1 MINLINVLASIVYFL
16 GPLLHFFLYFLLV
29 DDVDVVL
36 VLIGRPGSFD
46 RFFVGM
52 DALGTAEC
60 DIWLGSHVCL
70 YVSLYYNYH

>member
-1 MINLINVLASIVYFL
+1 MHPF
-16 GPLLHFFLYFLLV
+16 FFLSFFLVV

-36 VLIGRPGSFD
+36 VLIGRPGSSD

-52 DALGTAEC
+52 DALDTTEC

-70 YVSLYYNYH
+70 YVLYSLYYNYH